1 MMSQKVK
8 AATLTQNINCNRT
21 IRKYMKI
28 KSIIALMLGAT
39 TFAACSSDNDDI
51 INSNPSNEQA
61 KGMTLSAEV
70 NENTTRAS
78 FTDGSDGNWVFSF
91 VEGDV
96 VKSINNE
103 ANTLYTFTKDSENFK
118 SEDAKKTTGAAT
130 WHAYFPSEEVS
141 LTGQTGTR
149 EAVANNYV
157 LVGTTTAEAG
167 ATSLKFTMNS
177 KVSILVIKNDRPD
190 ALNLY
195 VRKGANDATSLEYV
209 TSLTANGDDF
219 TVNTTTTKSAAQFC
233 SIAAGATAYVAV
245 PSGVQ
250 LTLVDDEDVI
260 IKMTT
265 SGLAA
270 GKYYNITASNYVTFG
285 EKLTV
290 KWART
295 NVGATTLT
303 GAGTLYTNSEKK
315 NAGTIPSKND
325 YQNLFTEAGITANPH
340 YLYTT
345 GTTLSATLN
354 KGVYVGEYN
363 GTKVLVFVDAYHQ
376 KLILP
381 YAGGDAKS
389 DFRYWIA
396 PENNNNDHFFEHV
409 HDTNKGIKDLKFGFE
424 KDIQAPVRAIK

>member
-1 MMSQKVK
+1 
-8 AATLTQNINCNRT
+8 
-21 IRKYMKI
+21 
-28 KSIIALMLGAT
+28 MLGAT

-51 INSNPSNEQA
+51 INSNVSNEEAQ
-61 KGMTLSAEV
+61 GMTLSAEV

-78 FTDGSDGNWVFSF
+78 FTGDENGNWEFNF
-91 VEGDV
+91 VVGDV
-96 VKSINNE
+96 VKTINDE

-118 SEDAKKTTGAAT
+118 SKDAKKTSGAAT
-130 WHAYFPSEEVS
+130 WHAYFPSNEVS
-141 LTGQTGTR
+141 LTGQAGTK

-157 LVGTTTAEAG
+157 LVGTKEHEAG

-209 TSLTANGDDF
+209 TSLTANGGDF

-260 IKMTT
+260 IKMTNA

-285 EKLTV
+285 NL

-315 NAGTIPSKND
+315 NAAGTIPSKND
-325 YQNLFTEAGITANPH
+325 YQNLFSEAGQSTEYFSKFH
-340 YLYTT
+340 YRGQT
-345 GTTLSATLN
+345 GTDLSTTLN

-363 GTKVLVFVDAYHQ
+363 STKVLVLVDAYHQ

-381 YAGGDAKS
+381 YAGGDAAS

-396 PENNNNDHFFEHV
+396 PENNSNDHLFEHV
-409 HDTNKGIKDLKFGFE
+409 HDANTGIKDLKFGFVA
-424 KDIQAPVRAIK
+424 DIQAPVRAIK

>member
-1 MMSQKVK
+1 
-8 AATLTQNINCNRT
+8 
-21 IRKYMKI
+21 
-28 KSIIALMLGAT
+28 MLGAT

-51 INSNPSNEQA
+51 INSNVSNEEAQ
-61 KGMTLSAEV
+61 GMTLSAEV

-78 FTDGSDGNWVFSF
+78 FTGDENGNWEFNF
-91 VEGDV
+91 VVGDV
-96 VKSINNE
+96 VKTINDE

-118 SEDAKKTTGAAT
+118 SKDAKKTSGAAT

-141 LTGQTGTR
+141 LTGQAGTK

-195 VRKGANDATSLEYV
+195 VRKGANNATTLEYV
-209 TSLTANGDDF
+209 TSLTANNGDY
-219 TVNTTTTKSAAQFC
+219 TVNTTETKSAAQFC

-260 IKMTT
+260 IKMTGT

-285 EKLTV
+285 DLDV

-295 NVGATTLT
+295 NGGANTPTET
-303 GAGTLYTNSEKK
+303 GSLYTNSTKK
-315 NAGTIPSKND
+315 DAGTVPSKED
-325 YQNLFTEAGITANPH
+325 YQKLFSEVGITANPH
-340 YLYTT
+340 YRYTT

-381 YAGGDAKS
+381 YAGSS
-389 DFRYWIA
+389 DNPIFRYWLGDSADLFI
-396 PENNNNDHFFEHV
+396 EHP
-409 HDTNKGIKDLKFGFE
+409 HDAEKGIKDLKFGGYDKGIE
-424 KDIQAPVRAIK
+424 AQVRTIK

>member
-149 EAVANNYV
+149 EAVANKYV

-195 VRKGANDATSLEYV
+195 VRKGANDAKSLEYV
-209 TSLTANGDDF
+209 TSLTANGGDF
-219 TVNTTTTKSAAQFC
+219 TVNTTTTKSAAKFC

-260 IKMTT
+260 IKMTGT

-285 EKLTV
+285 NLNV

-295 NVGATTLT
+295 NEGATTIT
-303 GAGTLYTNSEKK
+303 GFGDKFTSADLNSR
-315 NAGTIPSKND
+315 TDVPSEAQYN
-325 YQNLFTEAGITANPH
+325 NLFQAAGKSQVKSAAITASSD
-340 YLYTT
+340 
-345 GTTLSATLN
+345 LSATLN
-354 KGVYVGEYN
+354 QGVYYGTYN
-363 GTKVLVFVDAYHQ
+363 GTNVLVIVDSFHQ
-376 KLILP
+376 KLIFP
-381 YAGGDAKS
+381 FAGYVGTGGS
-389 DFRYWIA
+389 DNALRYWM
-396 PENNNNDHFFEHV
+396 
-409 HDTNKGIKDLKFGFE
+409 G
-424 KDIQAPVRAIK
+424 DISFNRKYFYVSGTTTCYWDSQSSTTQAPVRTIK